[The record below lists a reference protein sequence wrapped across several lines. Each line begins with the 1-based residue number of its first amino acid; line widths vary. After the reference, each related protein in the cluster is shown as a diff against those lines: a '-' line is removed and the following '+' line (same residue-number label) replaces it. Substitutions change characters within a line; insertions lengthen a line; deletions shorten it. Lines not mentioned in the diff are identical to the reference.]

1 MKEWYDKSQDA
12 SERFSELTESLA
24 DLYTELENLAN
35 NEAAEKIE
43 EIDHQLSL
51 LSTNYDMANSLEAR
65 RANLQAQNQ
74 KAKETMDA
82 YNKAYS
88 STSSS
93 LKQGIDSLCSLGISA
108 NGTTGID
115 ANDNMSV
122 AQLKAVAKY
131 NAALEANK
139 EALKNAQQA
148 QTDYN
153 KTLYDNAH
161 QMFQNIIDEFEYK
174 REIIGQKSTC
184 INSAMKLNE
193 TKGYR
198 NSKVYYEGIMA
209 SSQEEYATLQQQLA
223 EEEANLEKNLR
234 TVEGYKGTTNY
245 QDEVKAINDIIN
257 QMDEMNIQIAET
269 QNSINELDWDNFD
282 KL

>member
-93 LKQGIDSLCSLGISA
+93 
-108 NGTTGID
+108 
-115 ANDNMSV
+115 
-122 AQLKAVAKY
+122 
-131 NAALEANK
+131 
-139 EALKNAQQA
+139 
-148 QTDYN
+148 
-153 KTLYDNAH
+153 
-161 QMFQNIIDEFEYK
+161 
-174 REIIGQKSTC
+174 
-184 INSAMKLNE
+184 
-193 TKGYR
+193 
-198 NSKVYYEGIMA
+198 
-209 SSQEEYATLQQQLA
+209 
-223 EEEANLEKNLR
+223 
-234 TVEGYKGTTNY
+234 
-245 QDEVKAINDIIN
+245 
-257 QMDEMNIQIAET
+257 
-269 QNSINELDWDNFD
+269 
-282 KL
+282 